1 MNVIAFLVRRAVHA
15 LSGKLVWLRRN
26 IVTSAL
32 VLLCTAIVSS
42 GVVALFVMYTWDRKW
57 DVPLPDIHASADPE
71 VIRRG
76 GYLVYGPAH
85 CSECHTAPDA
95 DLEAASERDEWLPL
109 SGGRRLAADPLGAVY
124 AKNLTPDLETG
135 IGRYSDPQVARMLRY
150 SVRPN
155 GRASIRLL
163 MPYGNMSDADLT
175 AIVSF
180 LRAQAPVR
188 NVVPP
193 NEFTVIG
200 KIVKSLSPVFK
211 PRDGVHPTAEAPE
224 EQPTRERGEYL
235 ARSVANCV
243 GCHTKFNSV
252 TLAPSGPDFAGGN
265 EMAPEKRPGVD
276 TTVWFRTPN
285 LTPMRGSALNKFP
298 DRETFIARFQRGGYH
313 YAGSPMPWRPFSRM
327 SAEDL
332 GALYEYFH
340 RLAPQV
346 GPAGEA
352 AFVKGHSP
360 QEVLRRASR

>member
-1 MNVIAFLVRRAVHA
+1 MTNTLESGTPRR
-15 LSGKLVWLRRN
+15 LRRY
-26 IVTSAL
+26 IVRSAFAL
-32 VLLCTAIVSS
+32 FCIAIVSS
-42 GVVALFVMYTWDRKW
+42 GALALFVTHTWDREW
-57 DVPLPDIHASADPE
+57 DVPLPDIHASSDPE

-76 GYLVYGPAH
+76 EYLVYGPSH
-85 CSECHTAPDA
+85 CSECHTSPDA
-95 DLEAASERDEWLPL
+95 DLEAASERAERLPL

-124 AKNLTPDLETG
+124 AKNLTPDADTG
-135 IGRYSDPQVARMLRY
+135 IGRYSDPQIARMLRY

-163 MPYGNMSDADLT
+163 MPFGNMSDADLT

-180 LRAQAPVR
+180 LRVQAPVR

-193 NEFTVIG
+193 NEFTVVG

-211 PRDGVHPTAEAPE
+211 PRDGVHPTAEPPAQ
-224 EQPTRERGEYL
+224 QPTRERGEYL
-235 ARSVANCV
+235 ARSVANCS
-243 GCHTKFNSV
+243 GCHTKFNPV

-265 EMAPEKRPGVD
+265 EMAPEKRLGVD

-313 YAGSPMPWRPFSRM
+313 YAGSPMPWGPFSRM

-332 GALYEYFH
+332 GALYEYFQS
-340 RLAPQV
+340 LAPQI
-346 GPAGEA
+346 GPTGEA
-352 AFVKGHSP
+352 AFVKGQP
-360 QEVLRRASR
+360 RQEVQRRASK